1 MTDPATMMF
10 LLNVF
15 VCADGTAMLQSCR
28 PAGVNY
34 GPYATEQECTAAVPE
49 LQLLWPRMYPPAR
62 YAFECFGVRI
72 R

>member
-1 MTDPATMMF
+1 MTDPATMAF

-15 VCADGTAMLQSCR
+15 VCADGT
-28 PAGVNY
+28 PATCAGPARYNY
-34 GPYATEQECTAAVPE
+34 GPYATEQACAAAVPA
-49 LQLLWPRMYPPAR
+49 LQKQWPRMYQPAR